1 MKGSVSRSRESD
13 EREQSRERRKAAGGK
28 KRNEKSKNATHFPFA
43 PFLQSTLAFSLSQI
57 LNHLVSNP
65 HDSFRT
71 HTRPNQMSLIQ
82 HLSILIR
89 SNSILRTSLRTLSSP
104 ASAHVFQDVRMRE
117 EGRECVPP
125 NSFEPILPAQLQS
138 KFLPTPS
145 ISPMS
150 NSLVIKVS

>member
-1 MKGSVSRSRESD
+1 MKHFEREEDSGESVGVSSGEYETLSRGGGMGGGGMKGSVSRSRESD

-43 PFLQSTLAFSLSQI
+43 PFLQSTLAFSPSQI

-117 EGRECVPP
+117 EGRYAY
-125 NSFEPILPAQLQS
+125 L
-138 KFLPTPS
+138 
-145 ISPMS
+145 
-150 NSLVIKVS
+150 